1 MYILDLS
8 KVLMNKLHY
17 DYIKSTY
24 GNNPR
29 LLFIDTDT

>member
-1 MYILDLS
+1 MRIVDLS
-8 KVLMNKLHY
+8 KVLMNRFHN

-24 GNNPR
+24 GNNPI